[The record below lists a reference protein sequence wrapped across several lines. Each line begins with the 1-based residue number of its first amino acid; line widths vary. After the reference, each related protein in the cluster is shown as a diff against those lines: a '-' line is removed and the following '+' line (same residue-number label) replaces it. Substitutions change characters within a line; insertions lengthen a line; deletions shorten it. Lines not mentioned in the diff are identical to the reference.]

1 VNHRARPAAGAPH
14 VRIFEDADALARA
27 AAGRFVEAAQAAVK
41 ASGRFSV
48 ALAGGNTPRKVYEL
62 LSGDEF
68 SPRVD
73 WARRHIFF
81 GDERCV
87 PPDHS
92 ESNYRMAQET
102 LLSRVPVPPE
112 NVHRIEGVGDPA
124 ENARA
129 YEDELR
135 SFFGDVE
142 WPEFDLVLL
151 GLGDDGH
158 TASLFPYTPALDAGG
173 AWVAANRVEKLGAL
187 RITLTAP
194 AISHARHVLF
204 LVSGRSKASRLAE
217 VVRGNFEPE
226 RLPAQSIRPVAGEL
240 EWFVDEEAAREL

>member
-1 VNHRARPAAGAPH
+1 MNVNSRTAAGAPQ
-14 VRIFEDADALARA
+14 VKIFEDADALAHA
-27 AAGRFVEAAQAAVK
+27 AARRFVESAEDAVN

-48 ALAGGNTPRKVYEL
+48 ALAGGNTPREVYEL
-62 LSGDEF
+62 IAGGEF
-68 SPRVD
+68 AARVD
-73 WARRHIFF
+73 WSSSHVFF

-87 PPDHS
+87 PPDS
-92 ESNYRMAQET
+92 QESNYRMAYET
-102 LLSRVPVPPE
+102 LLGRVPLPPA
-112 NVHRIEGVGDPA
+112 NVHRVEGAGDPA

-135 SFFGDVE
+135 AFFGAAE

-158 TASLFPYTPALDAGG
+158 TASLFPHTPALDAGR
-173 AWVAANRVEKLGAL
+173 AWVAANRVEKLGSF

-194 AISHARHVLF
+194 AINHARRVLF
-204 LVSGRSKASRLAE
+204 LVSGRSKAARLAE
-217 VVRGNFEPE
+217 VVKGNFEPE
-226 RLPAQSIRPVAGEL
+226 RLPAQLIRPVAGEL

>member
-1 VNHRARPAAGAPH
+1 MTRMRSAEGAPQ
-14 VRIFEDADALARA
+14 VKIFEDANALARA
-27 AAGRFVEAAQAAVK
+27 AAGRFVEAAEAAAR

-48 ALAGGNTPRKVYEL
+48 ALAGGNTPKKVYEL
-62 LSGDEF
+62 IAGDEF
-68 SPRVD
+68 RSLVD
-73 WARRHIFF
+73 WARCHVFF

-87 PPDHS
+87 PLDHP
-92 ESNYRMAQET
+92 ESNYRMADET
-102 LLSRVPVPPE
+102 LLSRVPLPRE

-135 SFFGDVE
+135 SFFGEIE

-158 TASLFPYTPALDAGG
+158 TASLFPHTPALDAGA
-173 AWVAANRVEKLGAL
+173 AWVAANRVDKLGAT

-194 AISHARHVLF
+194 ALNHARQVLF
-204 LVSGRSKASRLAE
+204 LVSGRSKAARLAE
-217 VVRGNFEPE
+217 VVRGDFEPE
-226 RLPAQSIRPVAGEL
+226 RLPAQLIRPGALG
-240 EWFVDEEAAREL
+240 WFVDEEAASEL